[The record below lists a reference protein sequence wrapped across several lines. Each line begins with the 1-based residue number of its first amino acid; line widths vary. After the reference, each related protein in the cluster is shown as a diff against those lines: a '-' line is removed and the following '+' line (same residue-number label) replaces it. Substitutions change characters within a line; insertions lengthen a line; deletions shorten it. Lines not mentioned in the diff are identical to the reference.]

1 MFDDPASTKVL
12 IASDRLLF
20 RSTLA
25 EALESRRW
33 RLWARRGDRGPRRGR
48 ARAHQRTD
56 SLPPLRRG
64 GQKEVVGPER
74 GTLQGGAE
82 LEPTTVSMSSWP
94 VLSAVTPSFR
104 ARPKELRAANVRIRH
119 SKDSGS

>member
-1 MFDDPASTKVL
+1 MPDDPASTKVL
-12 IASDRLLF
+12 IASDRPLF

-25 EALESRRW
+25 EALESRGMEIVGQAGEIEVLVEAAW
-33 RLWARRGDRGPRRGR
+33 
-48 ARAHQRTD
+48 AHQRTD
-56 SLPPLRRG
+56 SLRPLRRG

-74 GTLQGGAE
+74 GTPQGGAE